1 MGTGRDNRRSGRGNG
16 RSRKK
21 KSSRKND
28 SKKPAALK
36 MEFAPLDE
44 RHATAPY
51 NTVLEHVLREI
62 YAMPG
67 MMDVI
72 EALKTETPFDKDDAT
87 KKPKLTI
94 STNPDSAAKAL
105 EDAAFKEA
113 FVHDSKIWSDR
124 CRDYDV
130 KLVEA

>member
-1 MGTGRDNRRSGRGNG
+1 MVRQGNGQNNGNRRN
-16 RSRKK
+16 RKK

-28 SKKPAALK
+28 TKKPAALK

-72 EALKTETPFDKDDAT
+72 EALKT
-87 KKPKLTI
+87 
-94 STNPDSAAKAL
+94 
-105 EDAAFKEA
+105 
-113 FVHDSKIWSDR
+113 
-124 CRDYDV
+124 
-130 KLVEA
+130 